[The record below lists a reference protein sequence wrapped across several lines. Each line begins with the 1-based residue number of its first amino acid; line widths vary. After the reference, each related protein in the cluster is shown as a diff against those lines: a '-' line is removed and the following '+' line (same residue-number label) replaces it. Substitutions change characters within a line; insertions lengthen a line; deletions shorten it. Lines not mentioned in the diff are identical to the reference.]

1 VGRVSAGPLAQRLFG
16 VEFQSPVLLASG
28 TCGYG
33 EEYADLIPLDKL
45 GGLVTKA
52 VSLEPR
58 VGNPP
63 HRISETPAGMLNAIG
78 LQNVG
83 LERFVDEKLPWLRR
97 HLSRARVFVNVVGRS
112 VEEYAGVVAGL
123 DGEEGFLGYEINVSC
138 PNVEGG
144 TLFGT
149 DAEALGELVARLRSE
164 TERPLLVKLTPNVPE
179 IGRYAR
185 VCEAAGADDPALP
198 GCRAED
204 EDGEPPLLE
213 PFTRRDVDL
222 ADIEL
227 QSRVFVLLVLIVG
240 MSVFAMAAASYVGIR
255 PEIGAIAGAAAAIL
269 SPRRKP
275 K

>member
-1 VGRVSAGPLAQRLFG
+1 MSLGASAQLF
-16 VEFQSPVLLASG
+16 
-28 TCGYG
+28 
-33 EEYADLIPLDKL
+33 
-45 GGLVTKA
+45 
-52 VSLEPR
+52 
-58 VGNPP
+58 
-63 HRISETPAGMLNAIG
+63 
-78 LQNVG
+78 
-83 LERFVDEKLPWLRR
+83 
-97 HLSRARVFVNVVGRS
+97 LSREREHA
-112 VEEYAGVVAGL
+112 
-123 DGEEGFLGYEINVSC
+123 
-138 PNVEGG
+138 EGG
-144 TLFGT
+144 EGP
-149 DAEALGELVARLRSE
+149 AE
-164 TERPLLVKLTPNVPE
+164 
-179 IGRYAR
+179 R
-185 VCEAAGADDPALP
+185 VAGADDPALP